1 MVIQSWGDVIVAS
14 FQQVWTEVVQVVP
27 VIFVAIVIFLIGW
40 IIAVALG
47 KVVEHLIRALRVD
60 HVLRKLDVEH
70 VVERAGWHLNTGV
83 FLGGLVKWFV
93 IVVFLLAAVNVLG
106 LGAVSVFL
114 RDVVLYIPNVIIA
127 ALILIAAALIAEFV
141 EKLVRGSVEAA
152 GYRGSLVGI
161 VARYAIW
168 VFAFVAVLIQL
179 GIAVV
184 LVQTLITG
192 LVAALALASGL
203 AFGLGG
209 KEAAGSFI
217 DKIRSELRR

>member
-184 LVQTLITG
+184 LVQTLIAA

>member
-14 FQQVWTEVVQVVP
+14 FQQVWAEVVSVVP
-27 VIFVAIVIFLIGW
+27 LIFVAIVIFLIGW

-47 KVVEHLIRALRVD
+47 KVVEHLVRGLRVD
-60 HVLRKLDVEH
+60 HLLRKLDVEH
-70 VVERAGWHLNTGV
+70 VVERAGWHLNTGG
-83 FLGGLVKWFV
+83 FLGGLVKWF
-93 IVVFLLAAVNVLG
+93 IIIVFLLAAVNVLG

-127 ALILIAAALIAEFV
+127 ALILIAAALIADFV
-141 EKLVRGSVEAA
+141 EDLVRGSVEAA

-192 LVAALALASGL
+192 LVAALALAFGL

-217 DKIRSELRR
+217 DRIRSELRR

>member
-203 AFGLGG
+203 ALGLGG
-209 KEAAGSFI
+209 KEAASFFI